1 MESIEFIL
9 AILAAMAALLIVI
22 VIYKMGMK
30 QKNVDL
36 IKEQLRIKRLEGIKD
51 GAEFAAGASG
61 LGAAETVPAVPK
73 NDKYFD
79 PSC

>member
-9 AILAAMAALLIVI
+9 AILAAMTALLIVI

-36 IKEQLRIKRLEGIKD
+36 IKEQLRKKRLQDMKG
-51 GAEFAAGASG
+51 GAELPAMASG
-61 LGAAETVPAVPK
+61 LGAAETAPPLSK
-73 NDKYFD
+73 SDQHFD